1 MFELPSAIFSIADGN
16 EFRFARFY
24 IVCEAV
30 PLEALG
36 NPLIVCGLSDTSVEC
51 QSVAKT
57 RNPMPGAMWKK
68 CSHFAPKNR
77 RRQVP
82 AGTRYHLVITSC
94 PCFSPP
100 CPRDA
105 SGFLASMIRRSPVP
119 RDPVSG
125 RYRRQP
131 GCRLKARCLYFRCGS
146 LSVARL
152 NS

>member
-1 MFELPSAIFSIADGN
+1 MFELPSALFLIADGN

-36 NPLIVCGLSDTSVEC
+36 NPLIVCGLPDTSVDC

-57 RNPMPGAMWKK
+57 RNPMPGAMRKK
-68 CSHFAPKNR
+68 CSDFAPKNR

-94 PCFSPP
+94 LCFSPP
-100 CPRDA
+100 CPRDTP
-105 SGFLASMIRRSPVP
+105 GFLCIYDSTIASPQGASVRTAPSATGVSDKSSVPAFPVWVTV
-119 RDPVSG
+119 R
-125 RYRRQP
+125 
-131 GCRLKARCLYFRCGS
+131 GS
-146 LSVARL
+146 SE
-152 NS
+152 